1 MQTAHGVA
9 VGGAHEDTRKG
20 LLQMGPQAVR
30 EALEAQRRYSRKRH
44 REDAHE
50 ERIGETNTIRLLA
63 ALMGICLGYQVETVD
78 GEMAWR
84 HKARRTLIEEIVRAV
99 EIAR

>member
-1 MQTAHGVA
+1 M
-9 VGGAHEDTRKG
+9 GGAHEDTREG
-20 LLQMGPQAVR
+20 LIQMGPQAVR
-30 EALEAQRRYSRKRH
+30 ESLAAQRRYSRKRH

-50 ERIGETNTIRLLA
+50 GRTGETNRIGLWVALL
-63 ALMGICLGYQVETVD
+63 GICLVYQVDTVD

-84 HKARRTLIEEIVRAV
+84 HKARRTLIEETVRAA